1 MKKIV
6 LVTLSIVFT
15 LAGGLMNMF
24 TLIDTPLSER
34 NFIISIFVLI
44 FWGVFIILNNKS
56 KTMMIYTTIF
66 WSMTFLTT
74 LLAILS
80 STRQITLEILY
91 LPTFIFLSPIFGVGY
106 LIHNPTG
113 NLIALAI
120 FSLVFIIISTYTLK
134 RRKST

>member
-1 MKKIV
+1 MKNIV

-15 LAGGLMNMF
+15 LVGGVMNMP
-24 TLIDTPLSER
+24 TLIDTSLSER

-56 KTMMIYTTIF
+56 KIMMIYTTIF
-66 WSMTFLTT
+66 WSITFLTT

-80 STRQITLEILY
+80 STGQITLGILY
-91 LPTFIFLSPIFGVGY
+91 LPIFVFVSPIFGVRY

-113 NLIALAI
+113 NLVVLAI
-120 FSLVFIIISTYTLK
+120 FSLIFIIISTYVLK
-134 RRKST
+134 RRKLT